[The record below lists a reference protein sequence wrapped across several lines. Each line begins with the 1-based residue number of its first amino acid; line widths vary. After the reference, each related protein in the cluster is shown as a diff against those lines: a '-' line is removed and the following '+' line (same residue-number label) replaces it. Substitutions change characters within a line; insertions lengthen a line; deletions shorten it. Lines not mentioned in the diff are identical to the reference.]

1 MMASQMVKILTD
13 SYLNSHY
20 YLLALSGC
28 MKSIKLVHD
37 QTKAQFVANAVH
49 VEMQRCHF
57 YTIHHAAKAAN
68 AATVYRAKHGIVDID
83 MG

>member
-1 MMASQMVKILTD
+1 LGV
-13 SYLNSHY
+13 YR
-20 YLLALSGC
+20 
-28 MKSIKLVHD
+28 VHD

-57 YTIHHAAKAAN
+57 YTIHHVAKAAN